1 MSDLLAEILI
11 IFFEVLCC
19 KIFYEIFG
27 KLRYKGWINIV
38 QLIVL
43 ECSVFVAARV
53 LSDSFIIK
61 QIVMISI

>member
-27 KLRYKGWINIV
+27 KLRYKGWINILNLGE
-38 QLIVL
+38 QNI
-43 ECSVFVAARV
+43 R
-53 LSDSFIIK
+53 
-61 QIVMISI
+61 